1 MNERTH
7 LDLFS
12 GIGGFAL
19 AAQWNGVRTVGFC
32 EREPYAQQVLR
43 ERFQAVAYSDSD
55 QPEQPERREREQ
67 RGWLGHGRPRI
78 HPDIR
83 GLDGDSYRGV
93 WLLTGGFP
101 CQPFSVAGKRLGAS
115 DDRALWPEMLRVID
129 QARPTWV
136 LGENVP
142 GIITLELDRVLSDL
156 ERIGY
161 ACRPFVVPACALD
174 AFHRRDR
181 VWIVA
186 NAVRG
191 RTAEGLGQLRGT
203 QGSTEINQG
212 RRRWTEPSNG
222 GAAMANTSGGG
233 IRCGSSQRVA
243 GQPSFSGETLANADQ
258 SGLERRRSEPRQG
271 RPVELPE
278 QRCIWEPEPD
288 VGRVAHGVPAR
299 AHRLRGL
306 GNAIVPQVA
315 AEFIRFM
322 IQTEFCQ

>member
-1 MNERTH
+1 MNHERTH

-19 AAQWNGVRTVGFC
+19 AANWNGVRTCGFC

-43 ERFQAVAYSDSD
+43 ERFQALAYSDSD
-55 QPEQPERREREQ
+55 QLEQSERREREQ
-67 RGWLGHGRPRI
+67 RGWFGDGRPRI

-93 WLLTGGFP
+93 WLITGGFP
-101 CQPFSVAGKRLGAS
+101 CQPFSVAGKRLGSA

-136 LGENVP
+136 IGENVP

-161 ACRPFVVPACALD
+161 PSRTFVVPACAVD
-174 AFHRRDR
+174 AHHRRDR

-186 NAVRG
+186 HTSGSGLQERNLATITSGEGHAAWRN
-191 RTAEGLGQLRGT
+191 AEGR
-203 QGSTEINQG
+203 
-212 RRRWTEPSNG
+212 
-222 GAAMANTSGGG
+222 A
-233 IRCGSSQRVA
+233 V
-243 GQPSFSGETLANADQ
+243 
-258 SGLERRRSEPRQG
+258 
-271 RPVELPE
+271 
-278 QRCIWEPEPD
+278 WEPEPAM
-288 VGRVAHGVPAR
+288 GRVAHGIPHR

-322 IQTEFCQ
+322 IATENA

>member
-1 MNERTH
+1 MNEH

-32 EREPYAQQVLR
+32 EREPYAQQVLK
-43 ERFQAVAYSDSD
+43 ERFGAVVADTQS
-55 QPEQPERREREQ
+55 ERRGEAGELR
-67 RGWLGHGRPRI
+67 HGEPKEWASGRRPQI

-83 GLDGDSYRGV
+83 TLDGTWYRGV

-161 ACRPFVVPACALD
+161 SCRPFVVPACAVD
-174 AFHRRDR
+174 AHHRRDR

-186 NAVRG
+186 HAEGGGLRRRSAQGQPGQPTFRSEALAYTVRNG
-191 RTAEGLGQLRGT
+191 AREGLGELLGT
-203 QGSTEINQG
+203 QGPPEIHQGGG
-212 RRRWTEPSNG
+212 RRPEPSYG
-222 GAAMANTSGGG
+222 GQA
-233 IRCGSSQRVA
+233 
-243 GQPSFSGETLANADQ
+243 LANSDQ
-258 SGLERRRSEPRQG
+258 SRLERSRSESRQG
-271 RPVELPE
+271 RPLQLLE
-278 QRCIWEPEPD
+278 QRCIWDPEPD
-288 VGRVAHGVPAR
+288 VGRVAHGIPAR

-315 AEFIRFM
+315 AEFIRLM
-322 IQTEFCQ
+322 LLSETL